1 MLRAGFAASIMFVFL
16 MVTVKKDKVVT
27 ALVFAIF
34 AMALYV
40 PTGYYLEL
48 FLYRRRLRR
57 KEPSR

>member
-1 MLRAGFAASIMFVFL
+1 VLRAGFAASIMFVFL